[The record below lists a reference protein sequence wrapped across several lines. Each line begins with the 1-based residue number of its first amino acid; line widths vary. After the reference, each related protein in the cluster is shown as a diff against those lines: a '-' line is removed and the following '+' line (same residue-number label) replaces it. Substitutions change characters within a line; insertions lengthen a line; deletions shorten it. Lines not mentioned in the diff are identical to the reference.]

1 VNQSKAPSKISSQP
15 PEKSRYLAPK
25 QRCTVTVTELG
36 WAGAKEAALK
46 AGCQSISELL
56 ERLGRGE
63 LSISEGASVGFSPS
77 DRPPLDRPHADRPHA
92 DRPHADKTAR
102 RPKGRSIS
110 LRPLWRLIGS
120 MPKVAMTMIGTVL
133 ILFPILYVINLSVPS
148 IAQNTDSTRDVV
160 RTEAQNPLELGEQ
173 VAGFAITDVFGI
185 RPVHPVTGERNV
197 PHNGVDVAT
206 PIGTPVYAVGKAGD
220 RVEVNCWWD
229 VDGGGQVANQTA
241 ESYPGYVFQFLHLKD
256 GSCQSGRLR
265 TGESFAQ
272 SGNTGIGS
280 GEHLDFRVKINEKY
294 VPPETMFLE
303 SALTGNPLANGV
315 RRFGWFR

>member
-1 VNQSKAPSKISSQP
+1 VNPSKTLNQGATQA

-25 QRCTVTVTELG
+25 RRCTVTVTELG
-36 WAGAKEAALK
+36 WVGAKEVALR

-63 LSISEGASVGFSPS
+63 LSLAEVELEAPLPEPKAVGK
-77 DRPPLDRPHADRPHA
+77 RPPKRPF
-92 DRPHADKTAR
+92 
-102 RPKGRSIS
+102 S
-110 LRPLWRLIGS
+110 LRPLWRLLGG
-120 MPKVAMTMIGTVL
+120 MPKAVVTLMGAAL

-148 IAQNTDSTRDVV
+148 IAQNSDQVGEIAS
-160 RTEAQNPLELGEQ
+160 ANLQNPLEVGEQ
-173 VAGFAITDVFGI
+173 VGGFSITDDFGI

-206 PIGTPVYAVGKAGD
+206 PIGTAVYAVGKAGD
-220 RVEVNCWWD
+220 QVEVNCWWD

-241 ESYPGYVFQFLHLKD
+241 KSYPGYVFQFLHLKD
-256 GSCQSGRLR
+256 GSCQSGRFR

-303 SALTGNPLANGV
+303 SALTGKPLPHGV
-315 RRFGWFR
+315 RKLGWWR